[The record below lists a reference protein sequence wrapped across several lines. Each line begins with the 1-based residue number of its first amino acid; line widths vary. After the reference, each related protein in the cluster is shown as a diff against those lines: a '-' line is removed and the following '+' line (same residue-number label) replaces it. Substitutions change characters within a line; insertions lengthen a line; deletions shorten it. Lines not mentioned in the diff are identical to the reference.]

1 MTDTLENLQLGR
13 RSFLRMGLTG
23 TAALAA
29 GGTALLVPSDE
40 AVAAEMLLKTEHAS
54 AGAGPRTLSFRNLH
68 TLEELTV
75 TYWRDGA
82 YDPAALNEINYV
94 LRDFRTGDIHPIDR
108 GVLNILNLVRK
119 RVGTSEPVNI
129 VSGYRSPKTNA
140 SLRRSGDGVA
150 QRSYHLKGMAV
161 DLRLPGISTYGIART
176 ARGMGMGGVG
186 YYSSSDF
193 VHLDAGPY
201 RTW

>member
-1 MTDTLENLQLGR
+1 MTETIQNLQLGR
-13 RSFLRMGLTG
+13 RSFLRLGLTG
-23 TAALAA
+23 AAAVAA
-29 GGTALLVPSDE
+29 GGTALMVPSDE
-40 AVAAEMLLKTEHAS
+40 ALAAELLLKTEQAS
-54 AGAGPRTLSFRNLH
+54 AGSGPRTLSFRNLH

-75 TYWRDGA
+75 TYWRGGE

-108 GVLNILNLVRK
+108 GVLNIVNLVRK
-119 RVGTSEPVNI
+119 RVGTNQPISI

-140 SLRRSGDGVA
+140 ALRRSGDGVA

-161 DLRLPGISTYGIART
+161 DLRIPGISTYGIART

-186 YYSSSDF
+186 FYNDSDF
-193 VHLDAGPY
+193 VHLDAGPV